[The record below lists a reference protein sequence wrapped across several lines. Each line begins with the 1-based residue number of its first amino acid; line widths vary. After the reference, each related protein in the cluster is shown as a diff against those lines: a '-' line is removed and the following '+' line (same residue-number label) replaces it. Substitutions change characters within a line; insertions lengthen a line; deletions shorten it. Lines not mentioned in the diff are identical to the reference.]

1 MRGAALDELVL
12 RILQHGLLDGAGNR
26 FDPSIVRIGVN
37 VHHSVKQ
44 VSLESQLEQ
53 KLGTTDRVRLN
64 ATHRKTVTDRHLLIV
79 GAVASQARKQPCMHA
94 EPAMHMLACKHMRT
108 WAVALAPL
116 SLFICKWLRARIC
129 TAVSTC
135 MQAV

>member
-1 MRGAALDELVL
+1 VLCAALDELVL

-53 KLGTTDRVRLN
+53 KLGTTDRVSE
-64 ATHRKTVTDRHLLIV
+64 THSSTP
-79 GAVASQARKQPCMHA
+79 Q
-94 EPAMHMLACKHMRT
+94 ML
-108 WAVALAPL
+108 
-116 SLFICKWLRARIC
+116 
-129 TAVSTC
+129 
-135 MQAV
+135 Q